1 MAERPRSGT
10 IGGMTGNFSR
20 YGAVDLSGL
29 ANRANQ
35 PAGAPGGR
43 PASAGA
49 AGAPGTTAGA
59 TGAPGGAGGAGGGF
73 VVDVTEAT
81 FQAEVV
87 NRSATVPVVIDFW
100 ATWCQPCKQ
109 LSPVLEKLAAEYA
122 GKFVLAKIDVDAN
135 PRLAQA
141 AGIQSIPLV
150 VAVVGGQLVPLFQGA
165 VPESQ
170 VRQFLDELLRLAAG
184 QGVTGTAQPIG
195 GGEAPKDA
203 PEEDAGDPR
212 FAEVDEALARDDLDG
227 AVAAYE
233 KILTQTPADEEA
245 KSGLA
250 QVQLV
255 RRVRTLDPTTVRS
268 DAAARPDDVQAQC
281 LAADVDVADGQ
292 PRAAF
297 DRLIDA
303 IRRSAG
309 ADRDTLRVHLLELFE
324 VVGGDDELVRTARRQ
339 LSAALF

>member
-1 MAERPRSGT
+1 
-10 IGGMTGNFSR
+10 MTGNFSR

-29 ANRANQ
+29 ANRTNQ

-43 PASAGA
+43 PGPAGA
-49 AGAPGTTAGA
+49 AGAPG
-59 TGAPGGAGGAGGGF
+59 APGGAAGPGGTGGGF
-73 VVDVTEAT
+73 VIDVTEAT

-87 NRSATVPVVIDFW
+87 DRSASVPVVIDFW

-122 GKFVLAKIDVDAN
+122 GKFVLAKVDVDAN
-135 PRLAQA
+135 QRLAQA

-170 VRQFLDELLRLAAG
+170 ARQFLDELLRLAAG
-184 QGVTGTAQPIG
+184 QGVTGTAQPVG
-195 GGEAPKDA
+195 GAEVPEEA

-212 FAEVDEALARDDLDG
+212 FAEVDEALSRDDLDG

-233 KILTQTPADEEA
+233 KILAQTPADEDA
-245 KSGLA
+245 RSGLA

-255 RRVRTLDPTTVRS
+255 RRVRTLDPTAVRS
-268 DAAARPDDVQAQC
+268 DAAARPDDVAAQC
-281 LAADVDVADGQ
+281 LAADVDIADGD

-303 IRRSAG
+303 VRRSAG

-339 LSAALF
+339 LSSALF

>member
-1 MAERPRSGT
+1 APGT
-10 IGGMTGNFSR
+10 
-20 YGAVDLSGL
+20 
-29 ANRANQ
+29 
-35 PAGAPGGR
+35 AGA
-43 PASAGA
+43 AGA
-49 AGAPGTTAGA
+49 AGAPG
-59 TGAPGGAGGAGGGF
+59 GAGGGF
-73 VVDVTEAT
+73 VIDVTEAT

-87 NRSATVPVVIDFW
+87 NRSASVPVVIDFW

-170 VRQFLDELLRLAAG
+170 ARQFLDELLRLAAG
-184 QGVTGTAQPIG
+184 QGVTGTAQPAG
-195 GGEAPKDA
+195 GGEAPSSEEA

-227 AVAAYE
+227 AAAAYE
-233 KILTQTPADEEA
+233 KILAQTPADEEA

-255 RRVRTLDPTTVRS
+255 RRVRTLDPTAVRS
-268 DAAARPDDVQAQC
+268 DAAARPDDAQAQC
-281 LAADVDVADGQ
+281 LAADVDVADGD

-303 IRRSAG
+303 VRRSAG
-309 ADRDTLRVHLLELFE
+309 AERDTLRVHLLELFE

>member
-1 MAERPRSGT
+1 
-10 IGGMTGNFSR
+10 MTGNFSR

-43 PASAGA
+43 PGPAGA
-49 AGAPGTTAGA
+49 AGAPAA

-73 VVDVTEAT
+73 VIDVTEAT
-81 FQAEVV
+81 FQADVV
-87 NRSATVPVVIDFW
+87 DRSASVPVVIDFW

-109 LSPVLEKLAAEYA
+109 LSPVLEKLAGEYA

-135 PRLAQA
+135 QRLAQA

-170 VRQFLDELLRLAAG
+170 ARQFLDELLRLAAG

-195 GGEAPKDA
+195 GEASAAEEA

-212 FAEVDEALARDDLDG
+212 FAEVDEALSRDDLDG

-233 KILTQTPADEEA
+233 KILAQTPADEEA

-255 RRVRTLDPTTVRS
+255 RRVRTLDPTAVRS
-268 DAAARPDDVQAQC
+268 DAAARPDDAQAQC
-281 LAADVDVADGQ
+281 LAADVDVADGD

-303 IRRSAG
+303 VRRSAG